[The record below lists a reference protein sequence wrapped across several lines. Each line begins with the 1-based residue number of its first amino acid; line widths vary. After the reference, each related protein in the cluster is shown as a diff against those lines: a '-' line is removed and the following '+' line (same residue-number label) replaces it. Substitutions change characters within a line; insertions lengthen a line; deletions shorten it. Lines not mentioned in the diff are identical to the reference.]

1 MIKDHLTDNHLG
13 SKALKQEANNETST
27 NLNQSNV
34 SALYEYLNT
43 ELHKVLEAQRPPQN
57 RSIRSKNL
65 LFFLFSRFASLKKL
79 QTRIDLKKFQKPMT
93 KSKPT

>member
-1 MIKDHLTDNHLG
+1 MIKDHLTDYHLG

-27 NLNQSNV
+27 NLKQNNV

-43 ELHKVLEAQRPPQN
+43 KLHKALEVQPPPQN

-65 LFFLFSRFASLKKL
+65 PFLFSRFASLYKL
-79 QTRIDLKKFQKPMT
+79 ETKIDRENFQKPMT
-93 KSKPT
+93 KSKPK